1 MLHKLQCHICVVVLA
16 ACAAVPALAQPA
28 EPAHAMVPAAQ
39 LEFTDIQPE
48 GFEPGTKIA
57 TIHGDPSAAD
67 QPYVIRL
74 SFPDGYR
81 FPPHYH
87 PKAENLTVLSGT
99 FLLAMGKKAD
109 ESKLQSYAPG
119 DFLYIP
125 PENPHYGGAKG
136 ETVIQLHGMGPFEV
150 LLPKD

>member
-1 MLHKLQCHICVVVLA
+1 MLHKIQCRICIVVLA

-28 EPAHAMVPAAQ
+28 EPAHAMVPATQ

-48 GFEPGTKIA
+48 GFEPGMKIA
-57 TIHGDPSAAD
+57 AIHGDPSLAD
-67 QPYVIRL
+67 QPYVLRL

-109 ESKLQSYAPG
+109 ESQLQSYAAG

-125 PENPHYGGAKG
+125 PEDPHFGGAKG
-136 ETVIQLHGMGPFEV
+136 ETVIQLHGVGPFEV